1 MKYGLDPSGTID
13 VATLGYLRALPK
25 GEAPAQA
32 APKQVKASPSHP
44 QGKPA
49 EPRGEL
55 ANAQAVALGNNAV
68 PLLVLALL
76 GGLGAAAVWPRRRQR
91 LGGP

>member
-13 VATLGYLRALPK
+13 IATLGYLRALPR
-25 GEAPAQA
+25 GEAPAQVP
-32 APKQVKASPSHP
+32 PKQVKASPSRP

-49 EPRGEL
+49 QPAER

-91 LGGP
+91 LAGP